1 MTDEEKEEIL
11 NEIERLINHPVFI
24 QMIKKQCLENGLS
37 SLQDWDIKKEYWLR
51 IFACEQLRIKFQREK
66 DEMN

>member
-1 MTDEEKEEIL
+1 MTDEEKQEIL

-24 QMIKKQCLENGLS
+24 QMIKKQCLENGLC
-37 SLQDWDIKKEYWLR
+37 SLQDWDIKKEYYLR
-51 IFACEQLRIKFQREK
+51 VFAIEQLRIRFETEK